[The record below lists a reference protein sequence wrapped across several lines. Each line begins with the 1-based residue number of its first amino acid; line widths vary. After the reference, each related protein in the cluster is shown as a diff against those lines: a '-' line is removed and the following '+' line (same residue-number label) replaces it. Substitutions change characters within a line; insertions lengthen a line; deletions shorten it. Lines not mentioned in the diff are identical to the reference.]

1 MTFWDHLDELRGCI
15 IRSILVYVVFCIVL
29 FCFKDFLFGTIV
41 LSPARDA
48 SLEIVNIEITA
59 QFMTHIKVAF
69 IAALVVAVP
78 YFIFEIWRFVAPA
91 LYQNEK
97 RAISKAFGFAS
108 LLFYLGLFVGYKVV
122 LPLMV
127 DFFKSYSVSDDI
139 VNKISLTSYMSMFSS
154 TVLLFGLVFELP
166 VLAAILSSMGIL
178 KREMLLKGW
187 RYAVIAV
194 VVLSA
199 LITPS
204 GDPFSLAVVCVPLF
218 LLYGISIAVCKKG
231 EEAEQ

>member
-1 MTFWDHLDELRGCI
+1 MTFWDHLDELRGCF
-15 IRSILVYVVFCIVL
+15 IRSILVYVAACAIL
-29 FCFKDFLFGTIV
+29 FCFKNFLFEEIV
-41 LSPARDA
+41 LAPARDA
-48 SLEIVNIEITA
+48 SLDIVNIEITA
-59 QFMTHIKVAF
+59 QFMTHLKVSF
-69 IAALVVAVP
+69 IAALIIAVP
-78 YFIFEIWRFVAPA
+78 YFIFELWRFIAPA

-97 RAISKAFGFAS
+97 KSIGKAFGFAS
-108 LLFYLGLFVGYKVV
+108 LLFYFGLFVGYRVV

-127 DFFKSYSVSDDI
+127 NFFKEYSVSESI
-139 VNKISLTSYMSMFSS
+139 VNKISLTSYMSVFSS

-166 VLAAILSSMGIL
+166 VLSAVLSALGIIN
-178 KREMLLKGW
+178 RGMLLSGW

-218 LLYGISIAVCKKG
+218 LLYGISIAVCKRK
-231 EEAEQ
+231 EAEI

>member
-15 IRSILVYVVFCIVL
+15 IRSILVYVAACAIL
-29 FCFKDFLFGTIV
+29 FCFKDFLFGTVV
-41 LSPARDA
+41 LAPARDA
-48 SLEIVNIEITA
+48 SLKIINIEITA

-69 IAALVVAVP
+69 IAALIVAVP
-78 YFIFEIWRFVAPA
+78 YFIFEIWRFIAPA

-97 RAISKAFGFAS
+97 KAIGKAFGFAS
-108 LLFYLGLFVGYKVV
+108 LLFYVGLVVGYVV
-122 LPLMV
+122 ILPLMV
-127 DFFKSYSVSDDI
+127 GFFKDYSVSDTI

-166 VLAAILSSMGIL
+166 VLAAILSSLGIL
-178 KREMLLKGW
+178 KREMLLGGW
-187 RYAVIAV
+187 RYAIIAIVILA
-194 VVLSA
+194 A

-218 LLYGISIAVCKKG
+218 LLYGISIAVCKK
-231 EEAEQ
+231 EEVEQ